1 MERRLTQRHGDAE
14 RIGPDVEIRRLAA
27 RDVDAIADAFASWPK
42 PRSQFEWYLTEQGG
56 GRRVVLVAWCES
68 QVCGYAVVVWHPD
81 YAPLREN
88 GIPEIQDL
96 NVLQPFRRR
105 GIGSRLLD
113 AAEEIVAS
121 RSAEVGIGF
130 GLYADYGAAQRLY
143 VRRGYVPDGRGASH
157 RGRFVLG
164 GELVVADDDLV
175 IYLTKRLL
183 G

>member
-1 MERRLTQRHGDAE
+1 
-14 RIGPDVEIRRLAA
+14 
-27 RDVDAIADAFASWPK
+27 
-42 PRSQFEWYLTEQGG
+42 
-56 GRRVVLVAWCES
+56 
-68 QVCGYAVVVWHPD
+68 VWHPD

-96 NVLQPFRRR
+96 NVLPPFRRR

-175 IYLTKRLL
+175 IHLTKRLL

>member
-1 MERRLTQRHGDAE
+1 VTTVSLQPG
-14 RIGPDVEIRRLAA
+14 VEIRRLAA
-27 RDVDAIADAFASWPK
+27 RDVDAIAAAFASWPK
-42 PRSQFEWYLTEQGG
+42 PRSQFQRYLAEQGDE
-56 GRRVVLVAWCES
+56 RRVVLVAWCET
-68 QVCGYAVVVWHPD
+68 QVCGYAVVVWQPD
-81 YAPLREN
+81 YAPFGER

-96 NVLQPFRRR
+96 NVLPPFRRR

-113 AAEEIVAS
+113 AAEEVVAS
-121 RSAEVGIGF
+121 RSPEVGIGF

-164 GELVVADDDLV
+164 GELVVADDDLA